1 MNFLKDEKGSAF
13 IYLLWILTTVIVI
26 SLVIINIT
34 RVYVVKQ
41 QASTSAELGALA
53 ATTDILFV
61 TEEAI
66 KEYDA
71 EMIRILQEAAILEPK
86 EPEEPEETV
95 VVEYTPLW
103 EIINDRK
110 LVLAAGGKTSQGA
123 YIQALN
129 EILPGKIEDP
139 LLKGFFDD
147 KFRSPYL
154 SNRIYSTVK
163 KIVKENGGNDDD
175 QHISIKISEDNY
187 RVEVITDATYNT
199 ITDGRR
205 LASFSKDIPQKGY
218 GPKLSYLKYVL
229 N

>member
-1 MNFLKDEKGSAF
+1 MIFLKDEKGSAF

-41 QASTSAELGALA
+41 QASTSAQLGALA
-53 ATTDILFV
+53 ATTDILIV

-71 EMIRILQEAAILEPK
+71 EMIRRLQEMAIL
-86 EPEEPEETV
+86 EPEETV
-95 VVEYTPLW
+95 VIEYEPLW
-103 EIINDRK
+103 ELINERK
-110 LVLAAGGKTSQGA
+110 LVLTAGGKISQGA

-139 LLKGFFDD
+139 LLRGLFDN

-154 SNRIYSTVK
+154 SNRIYSSVK
-163 KIVKENGGNDDD
+163 KIVNENEGNAEN
-175 QHISIKISEDNY
+175 ISIKISEDNY

>member
-1 MNFLKDEKGSAF
+1 MIFLKDEKGSAF

-41 QASTSAELGALA
+41 QASTSAQLGALA
-53 ATTDILFV
+53 ATTDILIV

-71 EMIRILQEAAILEPK
+71 EMIRRLQEVAIL
-86 EPEEPEETV
+86 EPEETV
-95 VVEYTPLW
+95 VIEYEPLW
-103 EIINDRK
+103 ELINDRK
-110 LVLAAGGKTSQGA
+110 LVLTAGGKISQGA

-139 LLKGFFDD
+139 LLRGYFDD
-147 KFRSPYL
+147 KFKSPYL
-154 SNRIYSTVK
+154 SNRIYSSVK
-163 KIVKENGGNDDD
+163 KIVNENEGNAEN
-175 QHISIKISEDNY
+175 ISIKISEDNY